1 MKTYN
6 FDICKIISL
15 LTCNPAKIVGLK
27 SGEIKKGANADVI
40 VFDSEKPWK
49 INPEI
54 FYSKSKN
61 TPFDGM
67 LVEGKN
73 LMTFIDGRLV
83 FDIK

>member
-1 MKTYN
+1 MTN
-6 FDICKIISL
+6 
-15 LTCNPAKIVGLK
+15 NPAKIIGLR
-27 SGEIKKGANADVI
+27 SGEIKKGAEADII
-40 VFDSEKPWK
+40 VFDLEKPWK
-49 INPEI
+49 INPEK